1 MSLSDRRSFLHGLGL
16 AGLGSLT
23 LAACGFSPAFTPT
36 APAGRLQDSILAD
49 APADRDQ
56 FLLIQQFEDR
66 LGRGTDG
73 RYTLGYSYAIRGAN
87 MAVTAD
93 NVTTRFNLIGRV
105 DYVLRD
111 RATDAE
117 VLRGSVDGFTG
128 YSLTGSTTATEA
140 AASDARR
147 RLAVMLA
154 DRMVTQ
160 LIATAANLPA

>member
-1 MSLSDRRSFLHGLGL
+1 MSLSDRRSVLRGLGL
-16 AGLGSLT
+16 FGLGSLG
-23 LAACGFSPAFTPT
+23 LAACGF
-36 APAGRLQDSILAD
+36 APAYGPTGQASKLQNAILAD
-49 APADRDQ
+49 EPTGSDQ

-66 LGRGTDG
+66 LGRGTSG
-73 RYTLGYSYAIRGAN
+73 RYTLGYSYSIGGAN

-93 NVTTRFNLIGRV
+93 NTTTRFNLIGRV

-111 RATDAE
+111 GATNAT
-117 VLRGSVDGFTG
+117 LLSGSVDGFTG
-128 YSLTGSTTATEA
+128 YSLTGSTSATEA

-160 LIATAANLPA
+160 MTAAAGNLPA